1 MISLRC
7 VCAATVLLN
16 TNVWFGGTKINS
28 QTTSFVEI
36 CRLWRT
42 RVCQMGM
49 GMGWDRL
56 WVWCRHRSNDCSL
69 AHRLPTQAFRPSG
82 WQGYSREK
90 SPPRPKPEQ
99 PDDST
104 IFRFWQGSSPSQHSF
119 TSSGCL
125 SSEKAENVDL
135 GRQEKGFASGSST
148 LLRIP
153 GKCCGRRRT
162 SVTTGWK

>member
-1 MISLRC
+1 MQVEVFFTIPD
-7 VCAATVLLN
+7 AFGTHHTPVLL
-16 TNVWFGGTKINS
+16 
-28 QTTSFVEI
+28 
-36 CRLWRT
+36 
-42 RVCQMGM
+42 

-104 IFRFWQGSSPSQHSF
+104 IFIFWQGSSPSQHSF

-135 GRQEKGFASGSST
+135 GRQEKGFCIRLLHTPENSREMLWYTKNISNHRMEVVSSQCKSSAK
-148 LLRIP
+148 
-153 GKCCGRRRT
+153 GA
-162 SVTTGWK
+162 